1 MFAFI
6 KHLLFGT
13 VSPSESA
20 LATYTGLS
28 EEQPLDR
35 LFAKLERELNRLVE
49 EATHGVV
56 KTLTFAADGRNAL
69 SANRR

>member
-20 LATYTGLS
+20 LAIYTGLS

-56 KTLTFAADGRNAL
+56 KTLTFAGDGRNAL
-69 SANRR
+69 SVNQR